1 MHQPFAHQLHQDQD
15 QRMHVD
21 DSHRV
26 PLESMGTLRQITVI
40 SGKIEFLS
48 ISPDFVSMQTVTM
61 WILAGNGWMV

>member
-1 MHQPFAHQLHQDQD
+1 MKRVIRAPTILQKSAL
-15 QRMHVD
+15 VD
-21 DSHRV
+21 VKAEISF
-26 PLESMGTLRQITVI
+26 RQITVI